1 MVNHFA
7 KRVREQ
13 QSRSSEVERVFAAAT
28 EPAESFDCRRR
39 FAALWTK
46 RLLQRHETRPAIRA
60 CPSPTALPYW
70 SVTYDARDWEQEIE
84 NVIEQSAFGETQ
96 KAKRVYNNSKQNSPP
111 RGFAQKLHD
120 VGLSAVAAVIDVFDR
135 RQYSKLRDRRWS

>member
-1 MVNHFA
+1 M
-7 KRVREQ
+7 REQ

-28 EPAESFDCRRR
+28 EPAESFDCRCR